1 MVRKKSRMIRTGDYF
16 SRYTADL
23 SKELGVSRTELTDGL
38 ASFLEQENLTPI
50 IKRRVRRGRR
60 WWE

>member
-1 MVRKKSRMIRTGDYF
+1 MIRTGDYF

-50 IKRRVRRGRR
+50 IKRRVKRGRN
-60 WWE
+60 WWL